1 MTSASLNTAHN
12 LYFYLDTM
20 RRIREA
26 ITFGAFEKLRQE
38 FRQTF
43 SRRPPN

>member
-1 MTSASLNTAHN
+1 MAGATLNTIHN

-26 ITFGAFEKLRQE
+26 IVFGAFEKLRQE

-43 SRRPPN
+43 FRRPQR